1 MAQAGPVPILAAED
15 PVLPE
20 IITVHAAL
28 AAGLT
33 KDQVRQRVR
42 SGRWTRVAR
51 GSYVRT
57 ASLEAAS
64 SPYERQARVKR
75 AAILANLGRHPG
87 AVIGFHSGALMHSLP
102 LWGRTPVAV
111 SLIVPPEHWTGTRGG
126 VTFRSL
132 HLSDIDL
139 EPGAPHLTSVAR
151 TWFDVARTSR
161 LSAALSFGDA
171 ALRAGRMTMDEVTS
185 RLAAG
190 SGLNGTSRAV
200 RAAQHLCGLRET
212 PLESASWAY
221 FVRHGLPLPRMQVV
235 IVDDG
240 GNVIARVDFLWEE
253 FGLVGE
259 CDGRIKYADPEALYS
274 EKRREDA
281 IRQRGLGMVRWGSRD
296 LANDVFA
303 RRMRLLLR

>member
-1 MAQAGPVPILAAED
+1 MPILAPED

-20 IITVHAAL
+20 IITVGAAL

-64 SPYERQARVKR
+64 SPYERQARVQR
-75 AAILANLGRHPG
+75 AAILANLGRHPE
-87 AVIGFHSGALMHSLP
+87 AVIGLHSGALMHGLP
-102 LWGRTPVAV
+102 LWGRMPAAV
-111 SLIVPPEHWTGTRGG
+111 SLIVPAGHWTGTRGG

-132 HLSDIDL
+132 RLTEVDL
-139 EPGAPHLTSVAR
+139 EPGASHLTSVAR

-161 LSAALSFGDA
+161 LGAALAVGDA

-185 RLAAG
+185 RLDAG
-190 SGLNGTSRAV
+190 RGLNGASRAV

-221 FVRHGLPLPRMQVV
+221 FVKYRLPLPRMQVV

-259 CDGRIKYADPEALYS
+259 CDGRIKYTDRHALYA

-281 IRQRGLGMVRWGSRD
+281 IRQRGLGMVRWGSPD
-296 LANDVFA
+296 LANDVLA
-303 RRMRLLLR
+303 RRLRLLLR